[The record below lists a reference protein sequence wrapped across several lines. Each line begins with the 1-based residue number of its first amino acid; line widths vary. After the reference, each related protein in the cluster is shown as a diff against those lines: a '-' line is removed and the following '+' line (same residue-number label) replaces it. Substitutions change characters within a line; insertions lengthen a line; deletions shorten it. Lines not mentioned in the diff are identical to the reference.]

1 MGSKLRAWFLDR
13 LHLSPRFLD
22 AVDKPLPR
30 GVGWLN
36 TLGSTALLLIGV
48 QVVTGMLL
56 GFYYAPSTQEAYES
70 LSYIQQRVLF
80 GRLVQGLHHYGAS
93 AVVVVLL
100 LHLLRVLYHGAYK
113 PPRELIWVFGVL
125 LLAVVL
131 GFAFTG
137 YLLPWDQKAYWATV
151 VGTEMAG
158 ATPVV
163 GPAIRRVL
171 VGGAELGP
179 ATLTHFFALHVLVL
193 PLLLYALVAGHVAL
207 VWRKGPTSP
216 GCPVGREAPPASRFL
231 GQQLFKDA
239 TVMGLVV
246 AFLLGLAWL
255 SPVRLEPRADPNDP
269 SYVPR
274 PEWYFL
280 AFFQLLKY
288 LPGGLEIVAILVL
301 PALGAMLLL
310 FLPWLDRSRERRAR
324 RRPWVTGTATA
335 ALAGMILLTSLGMAD
350 RPHNVTPADNP
361 FREAPAP
368 LLERGRQLYAAQNC
382 GGCHLLGGRGG
393 HAGPALDR
401 VARRRKYDVD
411 WMIRHLRSPAVV
423 VPGSTMPPY
432 NHLSKTDLQ
441 ALTAY
446 LFADRFNWPR

>member
-1 MGSKLRAWFLDR
+1 VWSKLRFGLLDR
-13 LHLSPRFLD
+13 LHLSPRILD
-22 AVDKPLPR
+22 ALDKPLPR

-36 TLGSTALLLIGV
+36 TLGGTALLLIGL

-56 GFYYAPSTQEAYES
+56 GFYYAPSTEEAHQS
-70 LSYIQQRVLF
+70 LTYIQQRVLF

-93 AVVVVLL
+93 AVVVVLF

-113 PPRELIWVFGVL
+113 PPREMIWVFGVL

-158 ATPVV
+158 ATPII
-163 GPAIRRVL
+163 GPSIRRVL
-171 VGGAELGP
+171 LGGTELGP

-193 PLLLYALVAGHVAL
+193 PLVLYALLVGHVAL

-216 GCPVGREAPPASRFL
+216 GHPVGREAPAGSRFL
-231 GQQLFKDA
+231 GHQLIKDA
-239 TVMGLVV
+239 VVMGLAAAIV
-246 AFLLGLAWL
+246 FGLACL
-255 SPVRLEPRADPNDP
+255 SPVRLEPRADPSDP

-288 LPGGLEIVAILVL
+288 LPGGLEILAILVL
-301 PALGAMLLL
+301 PAIGGMALLL
-310 FLPWLDRSRERRAR
+310 LPWLDRSRERRAA
-324 RRPWVTGTATA
+324 RRPWVTGLATVV
-335 ALAGMILLTSLGMAD
+335 LMGLIVLTSLGMID
-350 RPHNVTPADNP
+350 RPHNMTPEDNP
-361 FREAPAP
+361 FRAAPAA
-368 LLERGRQLYAAQNC
+368 LLARGEQVYEAQNC
-382 GGCHLLGGRGG
+382 RGCHVLNGKGGS
-393 HAGPALDR
+393 AGPALDR
-401 VARRRKYDVD
+401 VARRWKYDTD
-411 WMIRHLRSPAVV
+411 GMIRHLRSPAAV

-432 NHLSKTDLQ
+432 NHVPEADLR

-446 LFADRFNWPR
+446 LFADRFNWAR